1 MSSLTDALNKY
12 NLRIDKYEEKNN
24 VRIINTNQGKYVLKK
39 NTYNDKDL
47 FEYLKSKQFNYYLE
61 PKKIDNYN
69 IFPYIEEINT
79 PKEDKAI
86 DLVYILSI
94 LHNKTLVYRNIAID
108 DIKKQYENLNEEIDN
123 INKFY
128 FEKQD
133 IIEQKIYMSPEEYM
147 LIRNISV
154 IYSSLTFAKEK
165 LKEWYEYKIKQKKE
179 RIVLLHNKPSIEH
192 LLINDKKNL
201 ISWDNYKRDIPIY
214 DFLYF
219 YKENYEDLEMN
230 SLFDIYCS
238 KFPYTE
244 DEYLLFL
251 VFLTIPKKIEF
262 THHHYNNTVEVYN
275 LVEYLNITRDFISKY
290 NKENKTKDKEKF
302 KE

>member
-1 MSSLTDALNKY
+1 MSSFIDLVNKY
-12 NLRIDKYEEKNN
+12 DLRVNKYEEREN
-24 VRIINTNQGKYVLKK
+24 VKIIDTDNGKFVLKEGK
-39 NTYNDKDL
+39 EDNELYK
-47 FEYLKSKQFNYYLE
+47 YLENKQFNYYLDHE
-61 PKKIDNYN
+61 KLGDYN
-69 IFPYIEEINT
+69 VFPYVEEVSI

-86 DLVYILSI
+86 DLVYLLSI
-94 LHNKTLVYRNIAID
+94 LHNKTLFYRNIVID

-133 IIEQKIYMSPEEYM
+133 MIEQKVYMSPEEYL
-147 LIRNISV
+147 LIRNVSL

-165 LKEWYEYKIKQKKE
+165 LKEWYQYKVKQKKE
-179 RIVLLHNKPSIEH
+179 RIVLLHSKPSLEH
-192 LLINDKKNL
+192 LLINDKKTL

-219 YKENYEDLEMN
+219 YKNNYEDLEMV
-230 SLFDIYCS
+230 SLFDIYSS
-238 KFPYTE
+238 KFSYTK

-251 VFLTIPKKIEF
+251 VFLAMPKKVEF
-262 THHHYNNTVEVYN
+262 THHHFNNTVEVQH
-275 LVEYLNITRDFISKY
+275 LVDYLNITRDFISKY
-290 NKENKTKDKEKF
+290 NKEDKTKDKEEF